1 MSYLTRGSPNRHPS
15 VKHLTSARGFKMPHQ
30 ILNEFI
36 VKYASYQK
44 VVDALSS
51 AEIIINN
58 DEKFIDF
65 VMLIT
70 GVFQIVENN
79 DLIPSLTT
87 FFITKEE
94 VLENEILL
102 ILKDVTGLN
111 YRDLQKLIK
120 TMTEIRN
127 DGTMEK

>member
-1 MSYLTRGSPNRHPS
+1 
-15 VKHLTSARGFKMPHQ
+15 MPHQ